1 VTDLLS
7 LRAFFSLAIVM
18 ALLVAALWAL
28 RRGALRL
35 PTLKGRSE
43 IVIETATSLGER
55 RSLAI
60 VRVEGRRVLIGL
72 TPSSVSFLSDLQ
84 PAAIDTSR
92 PAKGTP

>member
-1 VTDLLS
+1 MTDLLS
-7 LRAFFSLAIVM
+7 LRAFLSLVIVL

-35 PTLKGRSE
+35 PALKGRAE
-43 IVIETATSLGER
+43 IVVETATSLGER

-72 TPSSVSFLSDLQ
+72 TPSSVSFLSDLP
-84 PAAIDTSR
+84 PAAIEAAGA
-92 PAKGTP
+92 AKGTP